1 MHTPHSG
8 VTGSGQWA
16 LLYAV
21 LVGGLV
27 AGTIDI
33 GAASLIN
40 WLSPIIIL
48 HAIASGWLGK
58 TSFHDGTPAALLGL
72 VSQWCM
78 ALIIASIYALSAIRL
93 PALKRRWLAGGF
105 GYGVAI
111 FLVMNYVVVPLSAAP
126 WNPWKRHFS
135 PDKFLENLLAMMLFG
150 LIVAGSTR
158 LFMHDAGN
166 GNHHRIHAPPS

>member
-1 MHTPHSG
+1 MHKMP
-8 VTGSGQWA
+8 TGEIGARHWK
-16 LLYAV
+16 LLSAV
-21 LVGGLV
+21 LVGGLI

-40 WLSPIIIL
+40 WLSPVIIL
-48 HAIASGWLGK
+48 HSIASGWLGK
-58 TSFHDGTPAALLGL
+58 ASFKDGAPSALLGL
-72 VSQWCM
+72 VSQWGM
-78 ALIIASIYALSAIRL
+78 ALIIASLYAFSANRL
-93 PALKRRWLAGGF
+93 PTLKRRWLAGGL
-105 GYGVAI
+105 GYGVVI

-158 LFMHDAGN
+158 YFMRDANN
-166 GNHHRIHAPPS
+166 GNHHRIHSPPS